1 MKDVRR
7 PVDKAC
13 TSAQEDASEVIG
25 LEKFLNMLDTPELA
39 IFVLKNECEK
49 FESRCIRKER
59 IIPPNSRR
67 KLKKMFAAACAN
79 SAEEPAKRNDY
90 GCFVKE
96 ASTNRA
102 RNSPTLATFFEL
114 AHRIFTL
121 LYKMKNLWK
130 ENSNKCGA
138 PLQTSEEPRSTL
150 RSEEILSKTDGDR
163 RTVEPDAIAE
173 GKNRMY
179 SMLSINDTG
188 LLFPKGRERF
198 MIEELLQKTLLREA
212 TTGSQYVD
220 FAIWKNRSR
229 WCSRLICSK
238 SCDNRIGR
246 SSSMERK
253 TATPTDLK
261 CFAQDAATDGTW
273 SMYTMLDRR
282 YVREDNSTEDPLNE
296 EEWKL
301 SLLRKAKAKRTEYP
315 ELTDRRTVEPDA
327 IAEGKNRMYSMLS
340 INDTGLLFPKGRER
354 FMIEELLQKTLLREA
369 LTGSQYVDI
378 PIWKNRSRWCSR
390 LICSKS
396 CDNGLDDRAECATF
410 SVLTAWDVPSQ

>member
-1 MKDVRR
+1 MCLCRLPCCIADAVGREQTGGYLGRLHVMKDVRR

-150 RSEEILSKTDGDR
+150 RSEEILSKTDGVRVQPSVSKR
-163 RTVEPDAIAE
+163 RES
-173 GKNRMY
+173 R
-179 SMLSINDTG
+179 
-188 LLFPKGRERF
+188 
-198 MIEELLQKTLLREA
+198 IEEPRRYCGKQQLVEQHVLYYQYRACFIRLA
-212 TTGSQYVD
+212 QYVD
-220 FAIWKNRSR
+220 IPIWKNRSR

-261 CFAQDAATDGTW
+261 CFAQDAATDDASEKTTQQKVRSYCAIWLVLTVRVVPPYW
-273 SMYTMLDRR
+273 SAQRR
-282 YVREDNSTEDPLNE
+282 DPLNE

-315 ELTDRRTVEPDA
+315 ELTVQALNSIRGIIRR
-327 IAEGKNRMYSMLS
+327 GSR
-340 INDTGLLFPKGRER
+340 
-354 FMIEELLQKTLLREA
+354 IEE
-369 LTGSQYVDI
+369 
-378 PIWKNRSRWCSR
+378 P
-390 LICSKS
+390 
-396 CDNGLDDRAECATF
+396 
-410 SVLTAWDVPSQ
+410 